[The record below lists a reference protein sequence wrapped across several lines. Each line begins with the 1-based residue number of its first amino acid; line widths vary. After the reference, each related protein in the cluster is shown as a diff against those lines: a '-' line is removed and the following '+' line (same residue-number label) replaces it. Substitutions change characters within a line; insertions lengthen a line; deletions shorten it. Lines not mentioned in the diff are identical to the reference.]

1 MLRFIQLILLPI
13 SLLYEL
19 VLRMRNHLYDIK
31 LVAPTRFDVPTICVG
46 NLAFGGTGKTP
57 HIEYLISKL
66 KAEHQIAVLSRGY
79 GRKTQGYVFAGEA
92 SNALLLGDEPFQLF
106 LGNPEV
112 AVGVCENRVIGIP
125 NLLFDAPQTNL
136 ILLDDAYQHRQLECG
151 LNILLTDFERPYFKD
166 FLFPSG
172 YLREYRAAA
181 KRANI
186 VIVTK
191 CPADLSQGT
200 AESITQALKLL
211 PHQKVFFSSMVYSE
225 PQLLFGSNQNLH
237 HETKILAFASIAKPE
252 PFYQHLKS
260 QFSQV
265 KSKTYADHH
274 LLTER
279 EMLDLKE
286 RYDLLGE
293 GAKAIVTTSKD
304 ASKLLSQELP
314 DYFKSLPIYT
324 LAITP
329 MILFDKESA
338 LLSLIKD
345 AISDMQKDNYSL

>member
-1 MLRFIQLILLPI
+1 MLKFIQLILLPI
-13 SLLYEL
+13 AWLYEL
-19 VLRMRNHLYDIK
+19 MLRMRNHIYDSK
-31 LVAPTRFDVPTICVG
+31 LVAPTKFDVPTICVG

-66 KAEHQIAVLSRGY
+66 KSAYQIAVLSRGY
-79 GRKTQGYVFAGEA
+79 GRKTQGYIFAGEA
-92 SNALLLGDEPFQLF
+92 TNALLLGDEPFQIF

-125 NLLFDAPQTNL
+125 NLLYDAPQTNL

-151 LNILLTDFERPYFKD
+151 LNILLTDFERPYYKD

-186 VIVTK
+186 IIVTK
-191 CPADLSQGT
+191 CPADLSEAT
-200 AESITQALKLL
+200 AESISKALKLL
-211 PHQKVFFSSMVYSE
+211 PHQKVFFSSMVYGE
-225 PQLLFGSNQNLH
+225 PQLLFGSNRTLNK
-237 HETKILAFASIAKPE
+237 ETKILAFASIAKPE
-252 PFYQHLKS
+252 PLYQHLK
-260 QFSQV
+260 QHFTMV
-265 KSKTYADHH
+265 KHKTYADHH

-293 GAKAIVTTSKD
+293 GEKAMITTLKD

-314 DYFKSLPIYT
+314 EYFKVLPIYT
-324 LAITP
+324 LSIAP
-329 MILFDKESA
+329 VMLFDKERE
-338 LLSLIKD
+338 LLHLIKE
-345 AISDMQKDNYSL
+345 AIAEMQKDNYSL